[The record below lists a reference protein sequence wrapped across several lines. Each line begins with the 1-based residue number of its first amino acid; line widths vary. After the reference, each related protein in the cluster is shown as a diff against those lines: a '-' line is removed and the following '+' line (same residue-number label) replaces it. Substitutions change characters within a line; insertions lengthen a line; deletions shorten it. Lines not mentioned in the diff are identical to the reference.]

1 MKTFFMEKR
10 FLMNLEKKCPIVFL
24 INSLC
29 EGGAERAMLTLSK
42 RFVEEGHRVTI
53 LALTK
58 NNFYTIPK
66 GVEMVYLSKMND
78 SLSGVRKMFYMPYHA
93 WKVKQYVKKNNVA
106 LVQSYLFRANFVN
119 LISSMLGSTQVIHVV
134 NRSVVSRFFK
144 EGLSGKINLFLIRHL
159 YPKADRVIHIS
170 IQMKNDFNR
179 HFFTRKNEKVV
190 YNPYDIK
197 AVLSQSKESVEDFI
211 FESHKRYL
219 ITVGRL
225 IPLKRFQDVLEAMSR
240 LDSDIELIL
249 LGDGAERNFLQERA
263 KELSL
268 EKRVHFLGQV
278 ENPFKYI
285 KKSDVFI
292 SSSSVEGFPNVLLES
307 MLCETMVISSDC
319 LSGPRE
325 ILAPKS
331 KSEKRLSQGMELS
344 EFGILY
350 AVGDTLALL
359 EALRKVLEDQTLQ
372 YDYQER
378 AFLRANDF
386 SVESIASQYRE
397 VLCYV

>member
-1 MKTFFMEKR
+1 MMDR
-10 FLMNLEKKCPIVFL
+10 EKKCPIVFL

-29 EGGAERAMLTLSK
+29 EGGAERAILTLSK
-42 RFVEEGHRVTI
+42 QFVKEEHNVTI

-78 SLSGVRKMFYMPYHA
+78 SLSGVRKMLYMPYHA
-93 WKVKQYVKKNNVA
+93 WKVKQYVKKHNVA
-106 LVQSYLFRANFVN
+106 LIQSYLFRANFVN
-119 LISSMLGSTQVIHVV
+119 LISSLLGSTQVIQVV
-134 NRSVVSRFFK
+134 NRSVVSRFFN
-144 EGLSGKINLFLIRHL
+144 EGLSGKINLFFIGHL
-159 YPKADRVIHIS
+159 YPKADMIIHIS
-170 IQMKNDFNR
+170 MQMKDDFNAY
-179 HFFTRKNEKVV
+179 FFTRRNEKVI

-197 AVLSQSKESVEDFI
+197 ALLRQSNEPVEDFI

-225 IPLKRFQDVLEAMSR
+225 IPLKRFGDVLEVMSR

-249 LGDGAERNFLQERA
+249 LGDGVERNSLENQA
-263 KELSL
+263 KELCI
-268 EKRVHFLGQV
+268 EKRIHFLGQV

-285 KKSDVFI
+285 KKSDIFI
-292 SSSSVEGFPNVLLES
+292 SSSSVEGFPNALLES

-325 ILAPKS
+325 ILAPNS
-331 KSEKRLSQGMELS
+331 KSSKRLSKGIELS

-350 AVGDTLALL
+350 AVGDMVALA
-359 EALRKVLEDQTLQ
+359 EALKKVLADDALV
-372 YDYQER
+372 YRYQER
-378 AFLRANDF
+378 GLSRAKDF
-386 SVESIASQYRE
+386 SVESIASKYRE

>member
-1 MKTFFMEKR
+1 MKNFFMQKR
-10 FLMNLEKKCPIVFL
+10 FMMNPEKKCPIVFL

-58 NNFYTIPK
+58 NNFYTIPQ

-78 SLSGVRKMFYMPYHA
+78 SLSGLIKMFYMPYHA
-93 WKVKQYVKKNNVA
+93 WKVKQYVKKNRVA

-119 LISSMLGSTQVIHVV
+119 LISSILGSTQVIQVV

-144 EGLSGKINLFLIRHL
+144 EGISGRINLFLIRHL

-170 IQMKNDFNR
+170 MQMKDDFNT

-197 AVLSQSKESVEDFI
+197 AVLSQSNEAVEEFT

-225 IPLKRFQDVLEAMSR
+225 IPLKRFGDVLEVMSR
-240 LDSDIELIL
+240 LESDIELIL
-249 LGDGAERNFLQERA
+249 LGDGEERTLLEERA
-263 KELSL
+263 KELSI

-325 ILAPKS
+325 IVAPKS
-331 KSEKRLSQGMELS
+331 KSAKRLSKGMELS

-359 EALRKVLEDQTLQ
+359 EALRKVLENHTLL

-386 SVESIASQYRE
+386 SLVLIASQYKE
-397 VLCYV
+397 VLCHV

>member
-1 MKTFFMEKR
+1 MDS
-10 FLMNLEKKCPIVFL
+10 EKKCPIVFL

-42 RFVEEGHRVTI
+42 RFVEEGHSVTI
-53 LALTK
+53 LALSK

-66 GVEMVYLSKMND
+66 GVEIVYLSKMND
-78 SLSGVRKMFYMPYHA
+78 SLSGLRKMFYMPYHA
-93 WKVKQYVKKNNVA
+93 WKVKQYVKKHNVA

-119 LISSMLGSTQVIHVV
+119 LISSMLGSTQVIQVV

-144 EGLSGKINLFLIRHL
+144 EGFSGKINLFFIRYL
-159 YPKADRVIHIS
+159 YPKADMIIHIS
-170 IQMKNDFNR
+170 MQMKDDFNK
-179 HFFTRKNEKVV
+179 HFFTRKNEKVI

-197 AVLSQSKESVEDFI
+197 AVVSQSNEPVEEFT

-225 IPLKRFQDVLEAMSR
+225 IPLKRFGDVLEAMSR
-240 LDSDIELIL
+240 LESDIELIL
-249 LGDGAERNFLQERA
+249 LGDGEERTFLEERA
-263 KELSL
+263 KELSI

-278 ENPFKYI
+278 ANPFKYI

-307 MLCETMVISSDC
+307 MLCETVVISSDC

-325 ILAPKS
+325 ILAPNS
-331 KSEKRLSQGMELS
+331 KSAERLSTGMELG

-350 AVGDTLALL
+350 AVGDTLALV
-359 EALRKVLEDQTLQ
+359 EALRKVLKEHTLL

-378 AFLRANDF
+378 AFMRANDF
-386 SVESIASQYRE
+386 SVESIASQYKE
-397 VLCYV
+397 VLCHV

>member
-1 MKTFFMEKR
+1 MKNFFMQKR
-10 FLMNLEKKCPIVFL
+10 FIMNPEKKCPIVFL

-42 RFVEEGHRVTI
+42 HFVKEGHRVTI
-53 LALTK
+53 LALSK
-58 NNFYTIPK
+58 NNFYTIPQ
-66 GVEMVYLSKMND
+66 GVEVVYLSQMND
-78 SLSGVRKMFYMPYHA
+78 SLSGLIKMFYMPYHA
-93 WKVKQYVKKNNVA
+93 WKVKEYVKKNRVD

-170 IQMKNDFNR
+170 MQMKDDFNS
-179 HFFTRKNEKVV
+179 HFFRQKNEKVI

-197 AVLSQSKESVEDFI
+197 AVLSQSNEPVEDFK

-225 IPLKRFQDVLEAMSR
+225 IPLKRFGDVLDVMSR
-240 LDSDIELIL
+240 LELDIELIL
-249 LGDGAERNFLQERA
+249 LGDGEERVFLEERA
-263 KELSL
+263 KELSI
-268 EKRVHFLGQV
+268 EKRIHFLGQV
-278 ENPFKYI
+278 ANPFKYI
-285 KKSDVFI
+285 KKSDIFI

-331 KSEKRLSQGMELS
+331 KCEERLSMGMELS

-359 EALRKVLEDQTLQ
+359 EALRTVLKNHTLL

-386 SVESIASQYRE
+386 SVESIASQYQE
-397 VLCYV
+397 VLCDA

>member
-1 MKTFFMEKR
+1 MSSKE
-10 FLMNLEKKCPIVFL
+10 KCPIVFL

-42 RFVEEGHRVTI
+42 RFVKEGHSVTI

-58 NNFYTIPK
+58 NNFYKIPK
-66 GVEMVYLSKMND
+66 GVELVYLSKMDD
-78 SLSGVRKMFYMPYHA
+78 SLSGLRKMFYMPYHA
-93 WKVKQYVKKNNVA
+93 WKVKQYVKKHNVA

-119 LISSMLGSTQVIHVV
+119 LISSMLGSKQVIQAV
-134 NRSVVSRFFK
+134 NRSVVSRFFN
-144 EGLSGKINLFLIRHL
+144 EGFSGKINLFLIRHL
-159 YPKADRVIHIS
+159 YPKADMVVHIS
-170 IQMKNDFNR
+170 MQMKDDFNR
-179 HFFTRKNEKVV
+179 HFFKRRNEKVI
-190 YNPYDIK
+190 YNPYDIE
-197 AVLSQSKESVEDFI
+197 ALLAQSRESVDDFI

-225 IPLKRFQDVLEAMSR
+225 IPLKRFQDVLEAMR
-240 LDSDIELIL
+240 KLDSDIELIL
-249 LGDGAERNFLQERA
+249 LGDGAERNFLEERV
-263 KELSL
+263 KEFSL

-285 KKSDVFI
+285 KRADVFI

-307 MLCETMVISSDC
+307 MLCGTMVVSSDC

-331 KSEKRLSQGMELS
+331 TSSKRLSNGMELS

-350 AVGDTLALL
+350 AVGDTVALV
-359 EALRKVLEDQTLQ
+359 EALRKILSDTTLLYQ
-372 YDYQER
+372 YQER
-378 AFLRANDF
+378 AFLRAKDF
-386 SVESIASQYRE
+386 SVESIASKYRE
-397 VLCYV
+397 VLCHA

>member
-1 MKTFFMEKR
+1 
-10 FLMNLEKKCPIVFL
+10 MNSKKKCPIVFL

-42 RFVEEGHRVTI
+42 QFVKDGHSVTI
-53 LALTK
+53 LALSK

-78 SLSGVRKMFYMPYHA
+78 SLLGLIKMFYMPYHA
-93 WKVKQYVKKNNVA
+93 WRLKQYVKKHNVV

-119 LISSMLGSTQVIHVV
+119 LLSRILGAKQLIQVV
-134 NRSVVSRFFK
+134 NRSVVSRFWN
-144 EGLSGKINLFLIRHL
+144 EGLSGKINLSLIGYL
-159 YPKADRVIHIS
+159 YPRADMIIHIS
-170 IQMKNDFNR
+170 MQMKDDFNK
-179 HFFTRKNEKVV
+179 HFFIRKNEKVI

-197 AVLSQSKESVEDFI
+197 AVLSQSSEAIEDFT
-211 FESHKRYL
+211 FKSHKRYL

-225 IPLKRFQDVLEAMSR
+225 IPLKRFQDVLEALSR

-249 LGDGAERNFLQERA
+249 LGDGVERKFLEELA
-263 KELSL
+263 KELL
-268 EKRVHFLGQV
+268 IEKRVHFLGQV

-285 KKSDVFI
+285 KKSDIFI
-292 SSSSVEGFPNVLLES
+292 SSSAVEGFPNVLIES
-307 MLCETMVISSDC
+307 MLCKTVVISSDC

-331 KSEKRLSQGMELS
+331 NISKRLSKGMELN

-350 AVGDTLALL
+350 AVGDIVALV
-359 EALRKVLEDQTLQ
+359 EASKKILFDNNLLYEYKQ
-372 YDYQER
+372 R
-378 AFLRANDF
+378 AFIRAKDF
-386 SVESIASQYRE
+386 SVESIAMEYKE
-397 VLCYV
+397 VLCYG

>member
-1 MKTFFMEKR
+1 MPSKE
-10 FLMNLEKKCPIVFL
+10 KCPIVFL

-42 RFVEEGHRVTI
+42 RFLEEGHRVTI
-53 LALTK
+53 LALSK
-58 NNFYTIPK
+58 NNFYKIPK
-66 GVEMVYLSKMND
+66 GVEMVYLSKMDD
-78 SLSGVRKMFYMPYHA
+78 SLSGLRKMFYMPYHA
-93 WKVKQYVKKNNVA
+93 WKVKQYVSKHNIN
-106 LVQSYLFRANFVN
+106 LVQSYMFRSNFVN
-119 LISSMLGSTQVIHVV
+119 LISSLLGSRQVIQIV
-134 NRSVVSRFFK
+134 NHSVVSRFFN
-144 EGLSGKINLFLIRHL
+144 EGFSGKVNLFLIRYL
-159 YPKADRVIHIS
+159 YPKADMIIHIS
-170 IQMKNDFNR
+170 KEMKDDFNR
-179 HFFTRKNEKVV
+179 HFFKTKNEKVIH
-190 YNPYDIK
+190 NPYDIE
-197 AVLSQSKESVEDFI
+197 AILSQSNEKIDNFI

-225 IPLKRFQDVLEAMSR
+225 IPLKRFGDVLEVMSR
-240 LDSDIELIL
+240 LESDIELIL
-249 LGDGAERNFLQERA
+249 LGDGEERTFLEERA
-263 KELSL
+263 KELSI

-278 ENPFKYI
+278 ANPFKYI
-285 KKSDVFI
+285 KKSDIFI

-307 MLCETMVISSDC
+307 MLCETIVISSDC

-331 KSEKRLSQGMELS
+331 KSAKRLSIGMELS

-359 EALRKVLEDQTLQ
+359 EALRTVLENHTLL

-386 SVESIASQYRE
+386 SVESIALEYKE
-397 VLCYV
+397 VLCND

>member
-1 MKTFFMEKR
+1 MDS
-10 FLMNLEKKCPIVFL
+10 EKKCPIVFL

-42 RFVEEGHRVTI
+42 RFVEEGHSVTI

-78 SLSGVRKMFYMPYHA
+78 SLSGLRKMFYMPYHA
-93 WKVKQYVKKNNVA
+93 WRVKQYVKKHNVA

-119 LISSMLGSTQVIHVV
+119 LISSMLGSTQVIQVV

-144 EGLSGKINLFLIRHL
+144 EGLSGKINLFFIRYL
-159 YPKADRVIHIS
+159 YPKADMIIHIS
-170 IQMKNDFNR
+170 MQMKDDFNE
-179 HFFTRKNEKVV
+179 HFFTIKNEKVI

-197 AVLSQSKESVEDFI
+197 AVLSQSNEPIEDFI

-249 LGDGAERNFLQERA
+249 LGDGVERNFLEERA
-263 KELSL
+263 KELFI

-331 KSEKRLSQGMELS
+331 KSAKRLSKGMELS

-350 AVGDTLALL
+350 AVGDSIALV
-359 EALRKVLEDQTLQ
+359 EALRRILEENTLL
-372 YDYQER
+372 YHYQER
-378 AFLRANDF
+378 AFSRAKDF
-386 SVESIASQYRE
+386 SVKSIASEYRE
-397 VLCYV
+397 VLCDV

>member
-1 MKTFFMEKR
+1 MHS
-10 FLMNLEKKCPIVFL
+10 EKKCPIVFL

-42 RFVEEGHRVTI
+42 RFVKEGHSVTI

-58 NNFYTIPK
+58 NNFYKIPK
-66 GVEMVYLSKMND
+66 GVEMVYLSKMDD
-78 SLSGVRKMFYMPYHA
+78 SLSGLKKMFYMPYHA
-93 WKVKQYVKKNNVA
+93 WKVKQYVKKHNVA

-119 LISSMLGSTQVIHVV
+119 LISSILGSKQVIQVV
-134 NRSVVSRFFK
+134 NRSVVSRFFD
-144 EGLSGKINLFLIRHL
+144 EGLSGKINLFFIRYL
-159 YPKADRVIHIS
+159 YPKADMVIHIS
-170 IQMKNDFNR
+170 KQMKDDFNR
-179 HFFTRKNEKVV
+179 HFFKRKNEKVI
-190 YNPYDIK
+190 YNPYDI
-197 AVLSQSKESVEDFI
+197 ESVLLQSNEPIDDFI

-249 LGDGAERNFLQERA
+249 LGDGVEQNALEERA

-268 EKRVHFLGQV
+268 KKRIHFLGQV

-307 MLCETMVISSDC
+307 MLCETIVISSDC

-325 ILAPKS
+325 ILAPNS
-331 KSEKRLSQGMELS
+331 KSSTRLSKGMELS

-350 AVGDTLALL
+350 AVGDTIALV
-359 EALRKVLEDQTLQ
+359 EALRKVLSDTALLYQ
-372 YDYQER
+372 YQER
-378 AFLRANDF
+378 AFSRAKDF
-386 SVESIASQYRE
+386 SVESIASKYRE
-397 VLCYV
+397 VLCYA

>member
-1 MKTFFMEKR
+1 MDS
-10 FLMNLEKKCPIVFL
+10 EKKCPIVFL

-42 RFVEEGHRVTI
+42 RFLEEGHNVTI
-53 LALTK
+53 LALSK
-58 NNFYTIPK
+58 NNFYKIPK
-66 GVEMVYLSKMND
+66 GVELVYLSKMND
-78 SLSGVRKMFYMPYHA
+78 SLSGLRKILYMPYHA
-93 WKVKQYVKKNNVA
+93 WKVKQYVSKHNVS

-119 LISSMLGSTQVIHVV
+119 LISGLLGSTQVIQVV

-144 EGLSGKINLFLIRHL
+144 EGFSGKINLFLIRYL
-159 YPKADRVIHIS
+159 YPRADTIIHIS
-170 IQMKNDFNR
+170 MQMKEDFNR
-179 HFFTRKNEKVV
+179 HFFKIKNEKVI

-197 AVLSQSKESVEDFI
+197 AILSQSNEKIDNFI

-225 IPLKRFQDVLEAMSR
+225 IPLKRFQDVLEAMNR
-240 LDSDIELIL
+240 LDCDVELIL
-249 LGDGAERNFLQERA
+249 LGDGVEQEYLE
-263 KELSL
+263 ELVETFSL

-285 KKSDVFI
+285 KKSDIFI

-325 ILAPKS
+325 ILAPNS
-331 KSEKRLSQGMELS
+331 KSSKRLSKGMELS

-350 AVGDTLALL
+350 AVGDTVALVEAIRIVLVDDALL
-359 EALRKVLEDQTLQ
+359 YQ
-372 YDYQER
+372 YQER
-378 AFLRANDF
+378 ALSRAKDF
-386 SVESIASQYRE
+386 SVKSIASKYKE
-397 VLCYV
+397 VLCNV

>member
-1 MKTFFMEKR
+1 
-10 FLMNLEKKCPIVFL
+10 
-24 INSLC
+24 
-29 EGGAERAMLTLSK
+29 
-42 RFVEEGHRVTI
+42 
-53 LALTK
+53 
-58 NNFYTIPK
+58 
-66 GVEMVYLSKMND
+66 
-78 SLSGVRKMFYMPYHA
+78 MPYHA

>member
-1 MKTFFMEKR
+1 MES
-10 FLMNLEKKCPIVFL
+10 EKKFPIVFL

-42 RFVEEGHRVTI
+42 RFVEDGHSVTI

-66 GVEMVYLSKMND
+66 GVEMVYLSKMSD
-78 SLSGVRKMFYMPYHA
+78 SLSGLRKMLYMPYHA
-93 WKVKQYVKKNNVA
+93 WKLKRYVSENNVE

-119 LISSMLGSTQVIHVV
+119 LISGLLGSKQVIQVV

-144 EGLSGKINLFLIRHL
+144 EGLSGKVNLFLIRHL
-159 YPKADRVIHIS
+159 YPRADTIVHIS
-170 IQMKNDFNR
+170 MQMKDDFNR
-179 HFFTRKNEKVV
+179 SLFKIKNERVI

-197 AVLSQSKESVEDFI
+197 SILSQSNEKIENFI

-225 IPLKRFQDVLEAMSR
+225 IPLKRFQDVLEALSR
-240 LDSDIELIL
+240 LDSDIELII
-249 LGDGAERNFLQERA
+249 LGDGVEQNFLEERA
-263 KELSL
+263 KELSI
-268 EKRVHFLGQV
+268 EKRIHLLGQV

-307 MLCETMVISSDC
+307 MLCKTVVLSSDC

-325 ILAPKS
+325 ILSPKS
-331 KSEKRLSQGMELS
+331 KSSKRLSCGIELS

-350 AVGDTLALL
+350 AVGDTIALV
-359 EALRKVLEDQTLQ
+359 EALRYILKEHTVL
-372 YDYQER
+372 YNYQEKAFAR
-378 AFLRANDF
+378 AKDF
-386 SVESIASQYRE
+386 SVESIALEYRE
-397 VLCYV
+397 VLSHV

>member
-1 MKTFFMEKR
+1 MLFTRKR
-10 FLMNLEKKCPIVFL
+10 QNMSSKEKCPIVFL

-42 RFVEEGHRVTI
+42 RFVKEGHSVTI

-58 NNFYTIPK
+58 NNFYKIPK
-66 GVEMVYLSKMND
+66 GVELVYLSKMDD
-78 SLSGVRKMFYMPYHA
+78 SLSGLRKMFYMPYHA
-93 WKVKQYVKKNNVA
+93 WKVKQYVKRHNVA

-119 LISSMLGSTQVIHVV
+119 LISSLLGSKQVIQVV
-134 NRSVVSRFFK
+134 NRSVVSRFFN
-144 EGLSGKINLFLIRHL
+144 EGLSGKINLFFICHL
-159 YPKADRVIHIS
+159 YPKADMVIHIS
-170 IQMKNDFNR
+170 MQMKDDFNR
-179 HFFTRKNEKVV
+179 HFFKRRNEKVI
-190 YNPYDIK
+190 YNPYDIE
-197 AVLSQSKESVEDFI
+197 ALLAQSRESVDDFI

-225 IPLKRFQDVLEAMSR
+225 IPLKRFQDVLEAMR
-240 LDSDIELIL
+240 KLDSDIELIL
-249 LGDGAERNFLQERA
+249 LGDGAERNFLEERV
-263 KELSL
+263 KEFSL

-285 KKSDVFI
+285 KRADVFI

-307 MLCETMVISSDC
+307 MLCGTMVVSSDC

-331 KSEKRLSQGMELS
+331 TSSKRLSNGMELS

-350 AVGDTLALL
+350 AVGDTVALV
-359 EALRKVLEDQTLQ
+359 EALRKILSDTTLLYQ
-372 YDYQER
+372 YQER
-378 AFLRANDF
+378 AFLRAKDF
-386 SVESIASQYRE
+386 SVESIASKYRE
-397 VLCYV
+397 VLCHA

>member
-1 MKTFFMEKR
+1 MEH
-10 FLMNLEKKCPIVFL
+10 EKKCPIVFL

-42 RFVEEGHRVTI
+42 SFVEDGHKVTI

-58 NNFYTIPK
+58 NNFYTIPN
-66 GVEMVYLSKMND
+66 GVELVYLSKMND
-78 SLSGVRKMFYMPYHA
+78 SLSGLIKMFYMPYHA
-93 WKVKQYVKKNNVA
+93 WRVKQYVKKHNVA

-119 LISSMLGSTQVIHVV
+119 LISSIFGSKQVIQVV

-144 EGLSGKINLFLIRHL
+144 EGLSGKINLFLIRYL
-159 YPKADRVIHIS
+159 YPKSDRVIHIS
-170 IQMKNDFNR
+170 LQMKEDFNK
-179 HFFTRKNEKVV
+179 HFFKSKNEKVI
-190 YNPYDIK
+190 YNPYDVDS
-197 AVLSQSKESVEDFI
+197 VLRQSKEPVEDFT
-211 FESHKRYL
+211 FESHKRYI

-225 IPLKRFQDVLEAMSR
+225 IPLKRFQDVLEAMNH

-249 LGDGAERNFLQERA
+249 LGDGAERTFLEERA
-263 KELSL
+263 KKFSL
-268 EKRVHFLGQV
+268 DKRVHFLGQV

-285 KKSDVFI
+285 TKSDIFI
-292 SSSSVEGFPNVLLES
+292 LSSSVEGFPNVLLES
-307 MLCETMVISSDC
+307 MLCKTVVISSDC

-331 KSEKRLSQGMELS
+331 ESAKRLSDGMELS

-350 AVGDTLALL
+350 AVGDRVALV
-359 EALRKVLEDQTLQ
+359 EALRIVLEDNSLIYT
-372 YDYQER
+372 YKER
-378 AFLRANDF
+378 AFLRAKEF

-397 VLCYV
+397 VLCHV

>member
-1 MKTFFMEKR
+1 MDSK
-10 FLMNLEKKCPIVFL
+10 KKCPIVFL

-42 RFVEEGHRVTI
+42 QFVKEGHSVTI

-66 GVEMVYLSKMND
+66 GVEMVYLSKMDD

-93 WKVKQYVKKNNVA
+93 WQLKQYVKTHNIA

-119 LISSMLGSTQVIHVV
+119 LISSLLGSTQVIQVV

-144 EGLSGKINLFLIRHL
+144 EGLSGKINLFLIRYL
-159 YPKADRVIHIS
+159 YPKADMIIHIS
-170 IQMKNDFNR
+170 MQMKDDFNR
-179 HFFTRKNEKVV
+179 HFFTRKNENVI

-197 AVLSQSKESVEDFI
+197 SVLYQANEATEDFR

-225 IPLKRFQDVLEAMSR
+225 ISLKRFGDVLEAISR

-249 LGDGAERNFLQERA
+249 LGDGKERNALENQA
-263 KELSL
+263 NELGIK
-268 EKRVHFLGQV
+268 KRIHFLGQV

-307 MLCETMVISSDC
+307 MLCETVVISSDC

-325 ILAPKS
+325 ILAPNS
-331 KSEKRLSQGMELS
+331 NSAKRLSKGMELS

-350 AVGDTLALL
+350 AVGDTVALV
-359 EALRKVLEDQTLQ
+359 EALRSILEDHALL
-372 YDYQER
+372 YHYQER
-378 AFLRANDF
+378 AFSRAKEF
-386 SVESIASQYRE
+386 SVDSIASKYRE
-397 VLCYV
+397 VLCHV

>member
-1 MKTFFMEKR
+1 MEH
-10 FLMNLEKKCPIVFL
+10 EKKCPIVFL

-42 RFVEEGHRVTI
+42 SFVEDGHKVTI

-66 GVEMVYLSKMND
+66 GVELVYLSKMND
-78 SLSGVRKMFYMPYHA
+78 SLSGLIKMFYMPYHA
-93 WKVKQYVKKNNVA
+93 WRVKQYVKKHNVA

-119 LISSMLGSTQVIHVV
+119 LISSIFGSKQVIQVV

-144 EGLSGKINLFLIRHL
+144 EGLSGKINLFLIRYL
-159 YPKADRVIHIS
+159 YPKSDRVIHIS
-170 IQMKNDFNR
+170 LQMKEDFNK
-179 HFFTRKNEKVV
+179 HFFKSKNEKVI
-190 YNPYDIK
+190 YNPYDVDS
-197 AVLSQSKESVEDFI
+197 VLRQSKEPVEDFT
-211 FESHKRYL
+211 FESHKRYI

-225 IPLKRFQDVLEAMSR
+225 IPLKRFQDVLEAMNH

-249 LGDGAERNFLQERA
+249 LGDGAERTFLEERA
-263 KELSL
+263 KKFSL
-268 EKRVHFLGQV
+268 DKRVHFLGQV

-285 KKSDVFI
+285 TKSDIFI
-292 SSSSVEGFPNVLLES
+292 LSSSVEGFPNVLLES
-307 MLCETMVISSDC
+307 MLCKTVVISSDC

-331 KSEKRLSQGMELS
+331 ESAKRLSDGMELS

-350 AVGDTLALL
+350 AVGDRVALV
-359 EALRKVLEDQTLQ
+359 EALRIVLEDNSLIYT
-372 YDYQER
+372 YKER
-378 AFLRANDF
+378 AFLRAKEF

-397 VLCYV
+397 VLCHV

>member
-1 MKTFFMEKR
+1 MEH
-10 FLMNLEKKCPIVFL
+10 EKKCPIVFL

-42 RFVEEGHRVTI
+42 SFVEDGHKVTI

-66 GVEMVYLSKMND
+66 GVELVYLSKMND
-78 SLSGVRKMFYMPYHA
+78 SLSGLIKMFYMPYHA
-93 WKVKQYVKKNNVA
+93 WRVKQYVKKHNVA

-119 LISSMLGSTQVIHVV
+119 LISSIFGSKQVIQVV

-144 EGLSGKINLFLIRHL
+144 EGLSGKINLFLIRYL
-159 YPKADRVIHIS
+159 YPKSDRVIHIS
-170 IQMKNDFNR
+170 LQMKEDFNK
-179 HFFTRKNEKVV
+179 HFFKSKNEKVI
-190 YNPYDIK
+190 YNPYDVDS
-197 AVLSQSKESVEDFI
+197 VLRQSKEPVEDFT
-211 FESHKRYL
+211 FESHKRYI

-225 IPLKRFQDVLEAMSR
+225 IPLKRFQDILEAMNH

-249 LGDGAERNFLQERA
+249 LGDGAERTFLEECA
-263 KELSL
+263 KKFSL
-268 EKRVHFLGQV
+268 DKRVHFLGQV

-285 KKSDVFI
+285 TKSDIFI
-292 SSSSVEGFPNVLLES
+292 LSSSVEGFPNVLLES
-307 MLCETMVISSDC
+307 MLCKTVVISSDC

-331 KSEKRLSQGMELS
+331 ESAKRLSDGMELS

-350 AVGDTLALL
+350 AVGDRVALV
-359 EALRKVLEDQTLQ
+359 EALRIVLEDNSLIYT
-372 YDYQER
+372 YKER
-378 AFLRANDF
+378 AFLRAKEF

-397 VLCYV
+397 VLCHV